1 MRGLDV
7 EINSFLSRAANSS
20 ISKTLAERYEGQAE
34 ERISCQ
40 TTYKAKQTELKEVL
54 QKINDMQTKFES
66 KSERITVDEVF
77 CSNEISRELVNVFIQ
92 KVIITND
99 NIEIILKE
107 KEKN

>member
-1 MRGLDV
+1 MLGLDL
-7 EINSFLSRAANSS
+7 EINSLLLGAVKTST
-20 ISKTLAERYEGQAE
+20 SKTLAERYESQAE
-34 ERISCQ
+34 ERIRCQ
-40 TTYKAKQTELKEVL
+40 TTYKAKQTELKEIL

-66 KSERITVDEVF
+66 KSERVTVDEVF